1 MYTFV
6 APGDSMFSLV
16 VFYLSPVNLWP
27 TQFMWT
33 SVEKHD
39 MRCLY
44 VMTNGAPRWS
54 QVESGSL
61 VPVCSVLHCTWWPNP
76 SRQPGQGH
84 ALSLGPV
91 LPTPHASWPSP
102 HLKRCHREQ
111 PCSSTLA
118 SFHPVPPSKI
128 PDIPAISGAMFIWQN
143 ECSGGR
149 EVGRGVADEQAVLR
163 KSLTHKQL
171 GLHWKVNMYRRGV
184 WGQW

>member
-1 MYTFV
+1 
-6 APGDSMFSLV
+6 
-16 VFYLSPVNLWP
+16 
-27 TQFMWT
+27 
-33 SVEKHD
+33 

-149 EVGRGVADEQAVLR
+149 GGGRGVADEQAVLR